1 MSILTEPV
9 LGKFPERVH
18 ISNSEIQTFKSCRR
32 RWFLG
37 NYLGLTLNER
47 SEVGPLPLGT
57 RIHDSLEQY
66 YLSMMGKGEIVN
78 PVDVYNRLQ
87 REDNLR
93 FLETQESTQDDKIKK
108 FNDESELGRIMLEGY
123 MDWMDEE
130 NPDADL
136 EVVGAETKLGYVL
149 EGFDNRVELIGKV
162 DLQVRRLEDG
172 SRATLDHKS
181 ALQFTDYHKYAH
193 QSEQLMMYT
202 MLQRLDE
209 SFDGSRI
216 DGGIYNLL
224 KKVKRSARAQ
234 PPFYERIDVRF
245 NQKTMDAFW
254 IRTLGTIRDIMAVRD
269 ALDNGA
275 DHRYVAYPT
284 PTMDWKTGSSPFF
297 PVYSMIDDGSNVEA
311 YLEDHFHQHNPN
323 ARYEVTEKTN

>member
-9 LGKFPERVH
+9 LGRFPERVE
-18 ISNSEIQTFKSCRR
+18 ISNSEIQKFKQDRR
-32 RWFLG
+32 QWFLG
-37 NYLGLTLNER
+37 NYLGLAKNEK

-66 YLSMMGKGEIVN
+66 YLSGVN

-87 REDNLR
+87 RVDNQR
-93 FLETQESTQDDKIKK
+93 FLATSEANFEEYVKK

-130 NPDADL
+130 NPDAGL
-136 EVVGAETKLGYVL
+136 EVIGAEKKLSYVL
-149 EGFDNRVELIGKV
+149 ADFNPRVELIGKV

-181 ALQFTDYHKYAH
+181 ALNFTDYHKFAH

-202 MLQRLDE
+202 MLERLHPE
-209 SFDGSRI
+209 SDGTRV

-224 KKVKRSARAQ
+224 KKVKRSSRAK
-234 PPFYERIDVRF
+234 PPFYERLDVRF
-245 NQKTMDAFW
+245 NKKTMDAFW
-254 IRTLGTIRDIMAVRD
+254 IRTLGTIRDIMATRD
-269 ALDNGA
+269 ALDGGA
-275 DHRYVAYPT
+275 NHLYVCYPT

-297 PVYSMIDDGSNVEA
+297 PVYTMLDDGSNAEA
-311 YLEDHFHQHNPN
+311 YLEEHFHQHNPN
-323 ARYEVTEKTN
+323 ARYEIQEEIN

>member
-9 LGKFPERVH
+9 LGRHPELIE
-18 ISNSEIQTFKSCRR
+18 ISNSEIQTFKSDKR

-37 NYLGLTLNER
+37 NYLGLAKNEK

-66 YLSMMGKGEIVN
+66 YLHGTN
-78 PVDVYNRLQ
+78 PVDVYNRLHRVDQ
-87 REDNLR
+87 ANFLQTNEANMEDMV
-93 FLETQESTQDDKIKK
+93 KK

-123 MDWMDEE
+123 MDWMAEE
-130 NPDADL
+130 NPDAKL
-136 EVVGAETKLGYVL
+136 EIVGAEKKLEYIMAD
-149 EGFDNRVELIGKV
+149 FNPRVKLIGKV
-162 DLQVRRLEDG
+162 DLQVKRLEDG

-181 ALQFTDYHKYAH
+181 ALQFTDYYKFAH

-202 MLQRLDE
+202 LLEMLTPSE
-209 SFDGSRI
+209 DGSRV

-224 KKVKRSARAQ
+224 KKVKRSAKAK

-245 NQKTMDAFW
+245 NKKTMDSFW
-254 IRTLGTIRDIMAVRD
+254 IRTCGTIRDIMEVRD

-275 DHRYVAYPT
+275 DHRYVCYPT

-297 PVYSMIDDGSNVEA
+297 PVYSMLDDGSSAEA
-311 YLEDHFHQHNPN
+311 YLEEHFHQHNPN
-323 ARYEVTEKTN
+323 ARYEIQAEIN

>member
-1 MSILTEPV
+1 MSILTSPV
-9 LGKFPERVH
+9 LGKFPELIE
-18 ISNSEIQTFKSCRR
+18 ISNSEIQTFKSDKR

-37 NYLGLTLNER
+37 NYLGLAKNEK

-66 YLSMMGKGEIVN
+66 YLTGDN

-87 REDNLR
+87 RADNER
-93 FLETQESTQDDKIKK
+93 FLATSESLMEDMVKK
-108 FNDESELGRIMLEGY
+108 FNEESELGRIMLEGY

-130 NPDADL
+130 NPDSNL
-136 EVVGAETKLGYVL
+136 EVVGAEKKLEYRL
-149 EGFDNRVELIGKV
+149 TEFNPRVQLVGKV

-181 ALQFTDYHKYAH
+181 AVQFTDYYKFSHM
-193 QSEQLMMYT
+193 SEQLMMYT
-202 MLQRLDE
+202 MLEKLNPDE
-209 SFDGSRI
+209 DNTRV

-224 KKVKRSARAQ
+224 KKVKRSARAK

-254 IRTLGTIRDIMAVRD
+254 IRTLGTIRDIMVARD

-275 DHRYVAYPT
+275 DHRYICYPN
-284 PTMDWKTGSSPFF
+284 PSWDWKTGSSPFF
-297 PVYSMIDDGSNVEA
+297 PVYSMLDDGSNVEA
-311 YLEDHFHQHNPN
+311 YLEENFHQVNPN
-323 ARYEVTEKTN
+323 ARYEIQEQTN